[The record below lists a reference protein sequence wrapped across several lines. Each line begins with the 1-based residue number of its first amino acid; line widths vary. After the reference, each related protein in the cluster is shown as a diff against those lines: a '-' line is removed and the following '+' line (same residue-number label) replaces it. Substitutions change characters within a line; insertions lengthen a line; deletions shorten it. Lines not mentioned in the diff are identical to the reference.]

1 MANYRRDRTPGGT
14 WFFTV
19 TLANRKSDLLIK
31 EIEGLREAVRIV
43 RHDWPFH
50 IDAWVVL
57 PDHIHAVWTLPDGDR
72 NFSTRWRL
80 IKSRFSHGVPRMER
94 LSSSHSSKGERG
106 IWQRRFW
113 EHRIRDENDY
123 QRHIDYVHVNPLKHG
138 YVKQVIEWPFSTF
151 SRCVEQGIYPPDWAG
166 EVELN
171 GKFGE

>member
-19 TLANRKSDLLIK
+19 TLANRKSDLLTK
-31 EIEGLREAVRIV
+31 EIDCLRESVRNV

-57 PDHIHAVWTLPDGDR
+57 PDHIHAVWTLPEGDR
-72 NFSTRWRL
+72 DFSTRWRL
-80 IKSRFSHGVPRMER
+80 IKSCFSRGLPRMEKVSASR
-94 LSSSHSSKGERG
+94 LRKGERG

-123 QRHIDYVHVNPLKHG
+123 RRHVDYVHINPLKHG
-138 YVKQVIEWPFSTF
+138 YVEQVIDWPFSTF
-151 SRCVEQGIYPPDWAG
+151 HRFVEQGQYPPDWAG
-166 EVELN
+166 DIALK

>member
-1 MANYRRDRTPGGT
+1 MTNYRRDRTPGGT

-19 TLANRKSDLLIK
+19 TIADRKSDLLIR
-31 EIEGLREAVRIV
+31 EIDRLREAVRTV

-57 PDHIHAVWTLPDGDR
+57 PDHIHAVWTLPEGDR
-72 NFSTRWRL
+72 DFSTRWCL
-80 IKSRFSHGVPRMER
+80 IKSCFSRGVPRKEKLSNSR
-94 LSSSHSSKGERG
+94 LRKGERG

-123 QRHIDYVHVNPLKHG
+123 RRHVDYVHINPVKHG

-151 SRCVEQGIYPPDWAG
+151 SRCVAQGIYPPD
-166 EVELN
+166 
-171 GKFGE
+171 